1 MSADTFIAD
10 DSDGDGVAD
19 SVDACPAE
27 DASYFD
33 RDGDGCIDAL
43 AGARHTEYWGVADTV
58 VTYVINASGA
68 TGIGDGSDFTAIQ
81 NAVDAW
87 PAIPNTDLTVTYS
100 GTVAMEDAVAGDQI
114 NLVTFVDDQY
124 SFGSAVLAVG
134 ITTSFTVDSLH
145 NARLYRPGE
154 IVDADMIFNPVKIFT
169 TSGGPGTDIQSTAA
183 HEAGHLFGI
192 SHSAVKSA
200 TMHYVLPGGTAARTL
215 ESDDEL
221 VFLKAYPD
229 PTVIGTANQ
238 ISGTVTDGGTANP
251 VPGAIVFAIDS
262 ATGDTTA
269 SDYTLPDGSYT
280 FIGMP
285 DGGYYISIYPFNNT
299 SPINY
304 LKPEYVNALVETT
317 AVTLFVPEYWDVAES
332 ATDNAADMDVINV
345 AGGSSQIADL
355 ITNIDVTAPTVT
367 SISPTNGEIDVRIDA
382 AMLIQF
388 SEPIDAGTISGN
400 FRLRA
405 QTGPNAGSL
414 IGGNAV
420 VLNDDSVVAFT
431 PSTPYTFEVIYQL
444 TLNTDSTAIADKYG
458 NPMAALFVSAFTTEL
473 EPPLSIS
480 SLAPNKGVVGN
491 TIVINGAGFDPIP
504 DANLVSFNG
513 TNASISA
520 ASPNRLVVTVPTGTT
535 TGPVTVSSGGE
546 LSNQLTFTL
555 LSDVEIARGFE
566 VGVSSL
572 AGIPNAVVVTPS
584 GSYAYVA
591 TDVGASAVIVN
602 EGLAGYL
609 TNTSIS
615 IPGGL
620 DDLDV
625 TPDGQRVYGVSRATN
640 EVHVIDSTPGSGT
653 FNTLLNSVPTGADP
667 LGITVD
673 PTSRRAF
680 VATPDSLIQ
689 VWDVNLQSE
698 TYERQVGVIEIPDA
712 NLRGNMA
719 VTPAG
724 DMLLALSGLGDMY
737 VFDLGPDTLLATIAV
752 GPDPHDVVVDP
763 VGQRAYVSDL
773 TGLVSIVSLDLMT
786 FVQDISASGSVW
798 GLTITPAGTWIY
810 AADEQLNQL
819 DVIDLHE
826 ENATFRSVAATIP
839 QAADPVDVDVSPDGL
854 YAYSVVRSNKQLVAT
869 AIGLGPYL
877 TSLSKRT
884 GNPGHKV
891 VVSGGGFDL
900 LGTTIDFNGIEVD
913 PDYIT
918 GSSVVVT
925 VPSGATSGPV
935 RAVVV
940 PSDVIGVPTQYSNA
954 IYFQILGQTPPG
966 NIRLAAK
973 TAPLNHPYIE
983 PTLAIS
989 PLGDLMLI
997 GGVNGEVFFLDIDP
1011 ASPSFNQS
1019 VGAVAPFSCCVYDIA
1034 FSPDGKLAFCASTEE
1049 PQVAVINVD
1058 QNSNDY
1064 QKLVGEVDIDPL
1076 SWTCPEVVKIAP
1088 SGEFG
1093 IIWYA
1098 CSDNLVVFDLVEES
1112 PRYLAVTDSIPIPS
1126 VVDFEISPDG
1136 LFAVVMQTGTP
1147 GIWSLI
1153 LDPFHANY
1161 LNLTSNMPFT
1171 AVPPPL
1177 PVSAAFYPDGD
1188 SVMVWAADLFT
1199 PNRYLYRYDTRV
1211 IDNYSAMSP
1220 ISGFGGPSS
1229 LVSEML
1235 RLSPRG
1241 DRLIMHVTD
1250 NAIEYHDITTD
1261 PFTEIGFWYGA
1272 EVMAYLDAGFTPD
1285 ASRYYTAAQ
1294 YGDSLLIFDF
1304 STAQMI
1310 WIASGQY
1317 QVGVVDQPLAAPLR
1331 VRVGTTTGQS
1341 LAGVPITFQVVSG
1354 GGYFTAGESNVQNVV
1369 VATDNDGYAEVDFTL
1384 GPSPGTQ
1391 NVQVVASGLSGSP
1404 LLFISTA
1411 VEDPATLP
1419 LQFSQMLPVVN
1430 AGDVSVSTAV
1440 QVTFSRGVD
1449 TATIADSTLYLHKG
1463 DLTPVPAVYGFT
1475 TGDSKVSLTPV
1486 STLDYST
1493 TYTVEV
1499 TGSIHDKDG
1508 GTLVNP
1514 ASPLFVTE
1522 SQPPPTLSSI
1532 APPAG
1537 TVLAPL
1543 VLSGNGFDPVFT
1555 NNTVLFNGATAAPTA
1570 GRVDFLNVKVPL
1582 SASSGLVRVAT
1593 ASDTSNAQPFNVL
1606 VPSTS
1611 SIDDV
1616 IASASTG
1623 NNSKTITMSPDGSVA
1638 YSVSPDGDIVIPI
1651 GVDPLATFPSIPV
1664 GDNPVAI
1671 VMHPLG
1677 TFAYVA
1683 NFGSASVSV
1692 LDTDEGTP
1700 PTSVASTMVVGPNPV
1715 DLAVMP
1721 DGSRVIVAN
1730 GGVNSITVIDGDSSS
1745 ATHNTVIAS
1754 VSTGKNSTTI
1764 TVSPDGTRIY
1774 VGTEDSIEIL
1784 ESVGYSVIASV
1795 STGKNTTTIT
1805 VSPDGTLLF
1814 AVTSEGDV
1822 LIVDVEPGSSTE
1834 NSVIASVST
1843 GKNTTTVTVSPDG
1856 SLLYLVQENSDEV
1869 IVINVETIGSVAA
1882 LEQPVVLPPKSV
1894 HVTFLDTIPTGDN
1907 PEDLVFDPT
1916 GSGKFLIVTSGDQ
1929 MVTLYGETSKEF
1941 VADIRVTPRTLNL
1954 QSRGRF
1960 VEGLIELAPPATVGA
1975 ADIDV
1980 STVLLQDTIPV
1991 VPGSAELYDEDEDGI
2006 DDLVVKFDRV
2016 AFQTIMPLGEFVP
2029 VKISGEAGI
2038 HTFTGWDTIRTIRPT
2053 VTHPVGGEIFA
2064 VNAVEDVTWTSPAG
2078 AQVDYVDVHFS
2089 LNDGASWL
2097 PIAEAIPDDGM
2108 VAWAIPLVTSEECR
2122 VMVTLYRGEEPI
2134 GLGMS
2139 SGTFTIAMPVAV
2151 KLTNFEAAVEDGAAV
2166 MRWTTGVEAGT
2177 EGFHLVRSE
2186 VEDGLY
2192 QRMTDD
2198 MIAANGGAD
2207 GARYEYRDDTVRPN
2221 RRYYYKL
2228 QEVATNGLGVEYG
2241 PYELVYKLTF
2251 GLEQNTPNPFNPTT
2265 TIRFSIARDSP
2276 VRLVVYD
2283 VGGRRVRTLIDGN
2296 RRADIYK
2303 EVWDG
2308 TNDAGQQVA
2317 TGVYFYRLTAGKF
2330 VQTKKML
2337 LLK

>member
-10 DSDGDGVAD
+10 DADGDGVAD

-27 DASYFD
+27 DASSFD

-43 AGARHTEYWGVADTV
+43 VGARHIEYWGVADTV

-68 TGIGDGSDFTAIQ
+68 PGIGDGSDFTAIQ
-81 NAVDAW
+81 NAMDAW
-87 PAIPNTDLTVTYS
+87 PAIPNTDLNVTYG
-100 GTVAMEDAVAGDQI
+100 GTVAQEDAAALDQI

-124 SFGSAVLAVG
+124 PFGSAVLAVG
-134 ITTSFTVDSLH
+134 VATSFIVDSLH
-145 NARLYRPGE
+145 NGRLYRPGE

-169 TSGGPGTDIQSTAA
+169 TSGGPGTDVQSTAA
-183 HEAGHLFGI
+183 HEAGHLYGI
-192 SHSAVKSA
+192 SHSAVKTA
-200 TMHYVLPGGTAARTL
+200 TMHYVLPQDLQARTL
-215 ESDDEL
+215 AFDDAL

-238 ISGTVTDGGTANP
+238 ISGTVTDGGTTNP

-280 FIGMP
+280 FIGLP

-317 AVTLFVPEYWDVAES
+317 AVTLFVPEYWDAAES
-332 ATDNAADMDVINV
+332 SSDNEADKDAINV
-345 AGGSSQIADL
+345 SGGSTQIADL
-355 ITNIDVTAPTVT
+355 FTNIDLVPPTVT
-367 SISPTNGEIDVRIDA
+367 SMSPANGTSDVRIDA

-388 SEPIDAGTISGN
+388 SEPIDAGTVSGN

-420 VLNDDSVVAFT
+420 ILNDDSVLAFT
-431 PSTPYTFEVIYQL
+431 PSTPYSFNVTYEL
-444 TLNTDSTAIADKYG
+444 TLNTDSTAITDKYG
-458 NPMAALFVSAFTTEL
+458 NGIMAPFVSWFVTEL

-480 SLAPNKGVVGN
+480 SLSPNKGVVGN

-520 ASPNRLVVTVPTGTT
+520 ASPNRLVVKVPSGAT

-555 LSDVEIARGFE
+555 LSAVDIARGFE
-566 VGVSSL
+566 VGVAGL
-572 AGIPNAVVVTPS
+572 AGVPNAVVVTPS
-584 GSYAYVA
+584 GAYAYVA
-591 TDVGASAVIVN
+591 TDAGASAVIVD

-609 TNTSIS
+609 TETSIA

-620 DDLDV
+620 DDLDI

-653 FNTLLNSVPTGADP
+653 FNTLLNSVPTGSDP

-689 VWDVNLQSE
+689 VWDVNLQSA
-698 TYERQVGVIEIPDA
+698 TYERQVGVIEIQDA

-719 VTPAG
+719 VMPAG

-737 VFDLGPDTLLATIAV
+737 VFDLGPDTLLTTISV

-763 VGQRAYVSDL
+763 AGQRAYVSDRS
-773 TGLVSIVSLDLMT
+773 GLVTIVSLDLMVY
-786 FVQDISASGSVW
+786 VQDITAGGSVR
-798 GLTITPAGTWIY
+798 GLTITPAGMWIY

-826 ENATFRSVAATIP
+826 ENPTFRTIAATIDHED
-839 QAADPVDVDVSPDGL
+839 DPVDVDVSPNGW
-854 YAYSVVRSNKQLVAT
+854 YAYSVVQSNKQLVAT
-869 AIGLGPYL
+869 AIGIGPYI
-877 TSLSKRT
+877 TSLSKRS
-884 GNPGHKV
+884 GNPGHKLV
-891 VVSGGGFDL
+891 INGGGYDL
-900 LGTTIDFNGIEVD
+900 LGTQVDFNGI
-913 PDYIT
+913 T
-918 GSSVVVT
+918 VVPEHISGTSLVIT
-925 VPSGATSGPV
+925 VPNGATSGPI
-935 RAVVV
+935 RTVVT
-940 PSDVIGVPTQYSNA
+940 PSDVINAIPQYSNA
-954 IYFQILGQTPPG
+954 IYYQVLGATPPG
-966 NIRLAAK
+966 SMRLAAK
-973 TAPLNHPYIE
+973 TAPLTHPYIE
-983 PTLAIS
+983 PTVAIS
-989 PLGDLMLI
+989 PLGDLMLV
-997 GGVNGEVFFLDIDP
+997 GGVNGEVFFLDVDP

-1019 VGAVAPFSCCVYDIA
+1019 VGSVAPLSCCVYDIT
-1034 FSPDGKLAFCASTEE
+1034 FSPDGKLAFCVSTEE
-1049 PQVAVINVD
+1049 PRVAVLNVD

-1064 QKLVGEVDIDPL
+1064 QKLVGEVDIDPFA
-1076 SWTCPEVVKIAP
+1076 WTCPEIVKIAP

-1093 IIWYA
+1093 IVWFA
-1098 CSDNLVVFDLVEES
+1098 CSDLLAVFDLVEGS
-1112 PRYLAVTDSIPIPS
+1112 PSYLAVTDTIP
-1126 VVDFEISPDG
+1126 VQAVTDFEISPDG
-1136 LFAVVMQTGTP
+1136 MFAVVMQSGTP

-1153 LDPFHANY
+1153 LDPFDANY
-1161 LNLTSNMPFT
+1161 LVLTSNLPFGG
-1171 AVPPPL
+1171 APPPI
-1177 PVSAAFYPDGD
+1177 PTSAAFYPDGD
-1188 SVMVWAADLFT
+1188 SVMVWAADVFT
-1199 PNRYLYRYDTRV
+1199 PDRLLLRYDTRI
-1211 IDNYSAMSP
+1211 IDNFSP
-1220 ISGFGGPSS
+1220 LPEIGGFGGPSS
-1229 LVSEML
+1229 LVSEFL
-1235 RLSPRG
+1235 RVSPRG
-1241 DRLIMHVTD
+1241 DRMIVHITD
-1250 NAIEYHDITTD
+1250 DTVDYLDITGD
-1261 PFTEIGFWYGA
+1261 PFVGLGGWYGPEVLGYIEA
-1272 EVMAYLDAGFTPD
+1272 EFTPD
-1285 ASRYYTAAQ
+1285 ASRYYAAAQ

-1304 STAQMI
+1304 STAQTI
-1310 WIASGQY
+1310 SIASGNN
-1317 QVGVVDQPLAAPLR
+1317 QVGVAGQPLAAPLR
-1331 VRVGTTTGQS
+1331 VQVSTTSGQS
-1341 LAGVPITFQVVSG
+1341 LAGVPITFQVGSG
-1354 GGYFTAGESNVQNVV
+1354 GGFFTAGQLNLQIVV
-1369 VATDNDGYAEVDFTL
+1369 VATDASGAAEVDFTL
-1384 GPSPGTQ
+1384 GPNPGSQ
-1391 NVQVVASGLSGSP
+1391 DVQAIATGLTGSP
-1404 LLFISTA
+1404 LTFISDA
-1411 VEDPATLP
+1411 VVDPATLP
-1419 LQFSQMLPVVN
+1419 LQFAQMLPVTN
-1430 AGDVSVSTAV
+1430 AANVSVSTAI
-1440 QVTFSRGVD
+1440 QATFSRGVD
-1449 TATIADSTLYLHKG
+1449 PTTIADTTLFLHIG

-1475 TGDSKVSLTPV
+1475 DGDSRVSLTPIN
-1486 STLDYST
+1486 TLDYST
-1493 TYTVEV
+1493 SYVVEV
-1499 TGSIHDKDG
+1499 TAGIKDKDTG
-1508 GTLVNP
+1508 ALTNPVNTT
-1514 ASPLFVTE
+1514 FVTE
-1522 SQPPPTLSSI
+1522 SQPPPTLASI

-1555 NNTVLFNGATAAPTA
+1555 NNTVLFNGATAVPTA
-1570 GRVDFLNVKVPL
+1570 GGVDYLNVKVPL
-1582 SASSGLVRVAT
+1582 NALSGLVRVAT
-1593 ASDTSNAQPFNVL
+1593 ASDTSNTQPFNVL

-1638 YSVSPDGDIVIPI
+1638 YSVSPDGDVVIPI
-1651 GVDPLATFPSIPV
+1651 GVVPLATYPSIPV

-1730 GGVNSITVIDGDSSS
+1730 GGVNSLTVIDGDSSS

-1754 VSTGKNSTTI
+1754 ASTGKNSTTI

-1784 ESVGYSVIASV
+1784 ESVAYSVIASV
-1795 STGKNTTTIT
+1795 ATGKNTTTIT

-1814 AVTSEGDV
+1814 AMTSEGDV
-1822 LIVDVEPGSSTE
+1822 LIVDVEPGSSTS
-1834 NSVIASVST
+1834 NTVIANVST

-1856 SLLYLVQENSDEV
+1856 ALIYLVQGDSDEV
-1869 IVINVETIGSVAA
+1869 IVINVETIGSVSA
-1882 LEQPVVLPPKSV
+1882 LEQPVILPPKSV

-1916 GSGKFLIVTSGDQ
+1916 GSGKFLIITSGDQ
-1929 MVTLYGETSKEF
+1929 MVKLYGEASQEF
-1941 VADIRVTPRTLNL
+1941 AADIRVTPRTLNL

-1960 VEGLIELAPPATVGA
+1960 VKGLIELAPPATVDA
-1975 ADIDV
+1975 SDIDV

-1991 VPGSAELYDEDEDGI
+1991 VPGSAELGDDDG
-2006 DDLVVKFDRV
+2006 DGVEDLVVKFCRA
-2016 AFQTIMPLGEFVP
+2016 AFQEVIPLGEFVP
-2029 VKISGEAGI
+2029 VKITGEAGI
-2038 HTFTGWDTIRTIRPT
+2038 HTFTGWDTIRTIRPQ
-2053 VTHPVGGEIFA
+2053 VTHPLGGEIFA
-2064 VNAVEDVTWTSPAG
+2064 VNTVEDVTWTSPSG
-2078 AQVDYVDVHFS
+2078 VQVDYVDVHFS
-2089 LNDGASWL
+2089 LNDGATWL
-2097 PIAEAIPDDGM
+2097 PIAEGIPDEGM
-2108 VAWAIPLVTSEECR
+2108 VPWAIPLTTSEEGR
-2122 VMVTLYRGEEPI
+2122 VMVTLFRGEEPI
-2134 GLGMS
+2134 GMGMS
-2139 SGTFTIAMPVAV
+2139 PGTFTIAMPVAI
-2151 KLTNFEAAVEDGAAV
+2151 KLTNFEAAVEDGDAV
-2166 MRWTTGVEAGT
+2166 VRWTTGVEAGT

-2192 QRMTDD
+2192 DRVNED
-2198 MIAANGGAD
+2198 MIAAVGGAD
-2207 GARYEYRDDTVRPN
+2207 GARYEYRDESVRPN
-2221 RRYYYKL
+2221 RKYYYKL
-2228 QEVATNGLGVEYG
+2228 QEIATSGLGQEYG

-2251 GLEQNTPNPFNPTT
+2251 ALEQNSPNPFNPIT
-2265 TIRFSIARDSP
+2265 TIRFSVASDSH
-2276 VRLVVYD
+2276 VQLAIYD
-2283 VGGRRVRTLIDGN
+2283 VAGRRIRTLIDGN
-2296 RRADIYK
+2296 RRADMYK

-2330 VQTKKML
+2330 VQTRKML